1 MTEQPTSKDDLCDR
15 LRNPYRVGQ
24 LELRCEAAD
33 EIERL
38 TAPSSNTIAAKVIE
52 VYGSTLQRMRDG
64 THFEH
69 CWQDHWSCALDMC
82 LEEIVRLTH
91 DLERAMANHVAD
103 LNAPK
108 PAHEREPP
116 HCSTCGCPPH
126 VQPPVY
132 LDGLS
137 IESWRTHA
145 KQGWDYAREVED
157 EYRQRTGHGFGDR
170 PAQPPN
176 DGLAVHL
183 ASMCGW
189 AETLASKAGWF
200 RENAASFW
208 SSYDAARAASKQSQ
222 AHETNECPHVGC
234 SIAGKHDH
242 EIQGPFEVKP

>member
-1 MTEQPTSKDDLCDR
+1 MSELPASKDDLCDR

-33 EIERL
+33 EIARL
-38 TAPSSNTIAAKVIE
+38 
-52 VYGSTLQRMRDG
+52 Q
-64 THFEH
+64 
-69 CWQDHWSCALDMC
+69 
-82 LEEIVRLTH
+82 H

-116 HCSTCGCPPH
+116 HCSTCECG
-126 VQPPVY
+126 
-132 LDGLS
+132 
-137 IESWRTHA
+137 
-145 KQGWDYAREVED
+145 
-157 EYRQRTGHGFGDR
+157 
-170 PAQPPN
+170 AQPPN

-222 AHETNECPHVGC
+222 AHETNEPLPGC
-234 SIAGKHDH
+234 RHGAEDICANCKS
-242 EIQGPFEVKP
+242 